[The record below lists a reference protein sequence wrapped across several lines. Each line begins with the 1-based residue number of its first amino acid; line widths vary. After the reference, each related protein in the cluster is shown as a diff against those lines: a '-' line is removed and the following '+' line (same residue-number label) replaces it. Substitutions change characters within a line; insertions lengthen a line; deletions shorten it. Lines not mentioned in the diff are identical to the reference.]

1 MKKTFFIMILTI
13 ILLLPVGAN
22 AADIDYSWERWCSG
36 NCTLSYTFTVDN
48 LNGATAVSPILTL
61 TGDADQIEVVSV
73 EGADGWNATN
83 SREGNK
89 ITMNFTREGATTSN
103 NLGTL
108 TLKLKNYNTNY
119 SAQLELDG
127 SVITIAEASS
137 TTTND
142 GELTNPDT
150 GAFINYGIIVGGL
163 GISAIIILLS
173 KKNKKLY
180 KI

>member
-1 MKKTFFIMILTI
+1 MKKVLWGI
-13 ILLLPVGAN
+13 ILAMVILNPIGAN
-22 AADIDYSWERWCSG
+22 AASIDYSWERWCSG
-36 NCTLSYTFTVDN
+36 SCTQTYTFTIDN
-48 LNGATAVSPILTL
+48 LNGATTVSPSLTL

-73 EGADGWNATN
+73 EGADGWSATS
-83 SREGNK
+83 SRDGNK
-89 ITMNFTREGATTSN
+89 VIMNFTREGATTSN

-108 TLKLKNYNTNY
+108 TLRLNNYNTNH

-137 TTTND
+137 TTSD

-150 GAFINYGIIVGGL
+150 GAFMNYTLIAGGI
-163 GISAIIILLS
+163 GIAGVILFLS
-173 KKNKKLY
+173 NKNKKIY